1 MKTTNL
7 LSCSLF
13 CASLIAC
20 GGASKDAQSPPAET
34 APTETAPTESE
45 TPSEA
50 ISDLALA
57 QSVAEATQPT
67 WDAEKAT
74 AEEVTFTLKITVNG
88 KPAALAAKGAELS
101 VLLGAEAAAPADF
114 VVELSS
120 SQAQAIIDGSTTL
133 KSLIASN
140 DVSSDNAEG
149 LKRFAEFLQN

>member
-7 LSCSLF
+7 LF

-20 GGASKDAQSPPAET
+20 GGAPKNAESPSAET
-34 APTETAPTESE
+34 ASSEAAPAESE
-45 TPSEA
+45 PEPEA

-57 QSVAEATQPT
+57 QAVAEATQPT

-74 AEEVTFTLKITVNG
+74 TEEVTFTLKITVNG

-133 KSLIASN
+133 KTLINSK
-140 DVSSDNAEG
+140 DVSSTNAEG
-149 LKRFAEFLQN
+149 LARFAEFLQN

>member
-1 MKTTNL
+1 MKTTIL
-7 LSCSLF
+7 LTCSLA
-13 CASLIAC
+13 CVSLIAC
-20 GGASKDAQSPPAET
+20 GGSSKGSLSPTKAEG
-34 APTETAPTESE
+34 AANSETEPESE
-45 TPSEA
+45 PEP
-50 ISDLALA
+50 IYDLALA

-74 AEEVTFTLKITVNG
+74 EEEVVFTLKITVNG

-120 SQAQAIIDGSTTL
+120 SQAQAIIDGTTTL
-133 KSLIASN
+133 KSLIMSN

-149 LKRFAEFLQN
+149 LKRFAAFLQN